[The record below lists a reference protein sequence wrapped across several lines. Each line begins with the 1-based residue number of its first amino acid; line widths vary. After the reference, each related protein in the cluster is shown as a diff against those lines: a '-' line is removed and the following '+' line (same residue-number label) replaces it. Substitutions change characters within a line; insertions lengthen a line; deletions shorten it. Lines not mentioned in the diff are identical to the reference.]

1 MYVINLKA
9 SGDDLANNIDCVA
22 GVVEVPDDHLL
33 RALTDTK
40 ESKFPCV
47 NLFGEDPDDKQS
59 NNNSND
65 DDDDNSTEPVSTP
78 QRLKNLS
85 VKIGGE
91 LSCRTVSS
99 ACDINISTT

>member
-33 RALTDTK
+33 RALTNTE

-47 NLFGEDPDDKQS
+47 NLFGAEPAAKQ
-59 NNNSND
+59 NNNN
-65 DDDDNSTEPVSTP
+65 NTEPETVSTP
-78 QRLKNLS
+78 QKLKNLS

-91 LSCRTVSS
+91 YKELSNRE
-99 ACDINISTT
+99 